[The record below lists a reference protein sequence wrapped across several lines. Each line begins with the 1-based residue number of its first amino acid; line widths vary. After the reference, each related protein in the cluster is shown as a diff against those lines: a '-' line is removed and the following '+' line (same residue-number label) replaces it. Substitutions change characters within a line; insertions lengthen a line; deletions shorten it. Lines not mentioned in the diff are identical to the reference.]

1 MAETKKCAHPAC
13 NCQAPEDK
21 KYCSQYCEDAGGTME
36 ISCNCGH
43 RGCSLED
50 AANPVTPVTEQVA

>member
-1 MAETKKCAHPAC
+1 MPEDVRKCAHPAC
-13 NCQAPEDK
+13 NCQVDEDS

-43 RGCSLED
+43 QGC
-50 AANPVTPVTEQVA
+50 AVTESEPVMTA

>member
-1 MAETKKCAHPAC
+1 MDRKSKKCAHPAC
-13 NCQAPEDK
+13 TCLVEKDG

-43 RGCSLED
+43 TGCSVSEGAPTLT
-50 AANPVTPVTEQVA
+50 AQG